1 VSCVL
6 IVFFTLHVSI
16 WTATSPSEQKTSLLW
31 SFAAITGA
39 ENQGKLV
46 AITSDSVLYSGDKF
60 KLMFEVQETLFVYI
74 IFAGSDGEIVL
85 LHPTKIES
93 GIRPA
98 AVNKAVFI
106 PNEKDWF
113 TLDQKRG
120 TETLYLVVSSSHLA
134 DLELLLKRYEAAS
147 LDDRDKIAQAIVG
160 LMKEKNRASQPLTA
174 AVEKPIQ
181 IGGTIRSIS
190 ERGLA
195 EADISKFAQRIDI
208 EALFIR
214 IYSIEHL

>member
-1 VSCVL
+1 M
-6 IVFFTLHVSI
+6 HVSI

-39 ENQGKLV
+39 ENQRKLV

-60 KLMFEVQETLFVYI
+60 KLMFEVRQTLFVYI
-74 IFAGSDGEIVL
+74 IFAGSGGEIVL
-85 LHPTKIES
+85 LHPTKLDSEIQ
-93 GIRPA
+93 PA
-98 AVNKAVFI
+98 AINTPVFI

-120 TETLYLVVSSSHLA
+120 TETLYLVVSANHLA

-147 LDDRDKIAQAIVG
+147 LNDKDEIAQTIIG
-160 LMKEKNRASQPLTA
+160 LVQEKNRVIQPLTA

-181 IGGTIRSIS
+181 LGGTIRSIS

-195 EADISKFAQRIDI
+195 EADISKFTQSIDI
-208 EALFIR
+208 EDLFIR